1 MYLLILNYNIRRL
14 VPMKKKK
21 LNNRAIDILEVLWDH
36 TDSLSANNIAEIS
49 GISKNTVLP
58 VVKKLLKEE
67 YIKVDEVVLTGKTL
81 TRKYVSAIDREEFI
95 LKYYDI
101 EIDNLLNHFLSEEND
116 PNAISKIE
124 ALINKQRKNLK
135 NEEDK

>member
-1 MYLLILNYNIRRL
+1 
-14 VPMKKKK
+14 MKKKK